1 VAPPGDRRATPH
13 GADQPVLEAVGWQ
26 PSTLDQLLARTGMP
40 LAALAPALDRLC
52 DAGWVARR
60 GGWYERIA
68 DGAHRVS
75 VR

>member
-1 VAPPGDRRATPH
+1 M
-13 GADQPVLEAVGWQ
+13 
-26 PSTLDQLLARTGMP
+26 S

-68 DGAHRVS
+68 VRAHPVS